1 MPITAKEEYVKNPE
15 ISKENIEEIRKWMTT
30 QPHLPQNVP
39 GNLIFKLK
47 YIYIYYI

>member
-1 MPITAKEEYVKNPE
+1 MPITAKEEYAKNPE
-15 ISKENIEEIRKWMTT
+15 ISKENIEEIRKWMMT

-47 YIYIYYI
+47 YILYI